1 MPRLQT
7 TRSATRCSVDETAA
21 VQTAEQQSPLSS
33 EPVAGPFHT
42 LFLLCALAA
51 IAALGYSAAHRI
63 TGVASENRIAL
74 YVLTTAWEWAAVGY
88 IYWGLRR
95 RGKSF
100 QTIAGERWQG
110 ASTVIVDVAIAL
122 AFWFVALIIL
132 YAVALLIHSPGMQQA
147 ARNIAPQ
154 NPLETAMW
162 ILLSITAGICEETIF
177 RGYLQRQFA
186 AWTRNR
192 PCGVLLSAVLF
203 GAGHIYQGG
212 RATIVIGVYGLLF
225 GILAELR
232 KNLRPG
238 MITHAWHDSISGLAL
253 HFLSRRVN

>member
-1 MPRLQT
+1 MPETEVPT
-7 TRSATRCSVDETAA
+7 TEP
-21 VQTAEQQSPLSS
+21 QSPLSS
-33 EPVAGPFHT
+33 EAVAGPLHT
-42 LFLLCALAA
+42 LFLLGALTA
-51 IAALGYSAAHRI
+51 IAAFGYSAVHRM
-63 TGVASENRIAL
+63 TGAANTNRAAL
-74 YVLTTAWEWAAVGY
+74 YLLTIAWEWAAVGY

-95 RGKSF
+95 RGKAF
-100 QTIAGERWQG
+100 QAIAGERWKG
-110 ASTVIVDVAIAL
+110 AASVFIDIGIAL
-122 AFWFVALIIL
+122 AFWI
-132 YAVALLIHSPGMQQA
+132 VALLVLAVVARLVHSAGMQQA
-147 ARNIAPQ
+147 ARNIAPR
-154 NPLETAMW
+154 NLFETGVW

-192 PCGVLLSAVLF
+192 PVGVLLSAALF